1 MRKLFC
7 KCAVLALTTAVAALC
22 ATAAEYDVTRYGAKP
37 DGVTDNTA
45 AIQKAIDD
53 CSAKGGGRVLV
64 PGGQGL
70 EPPPPET
77 LIPFYAEN
85 IRFSNVHITCEDEPI
100 WLRVDKWTPFQYMK
114 DVSFSDC
121 TFRSGFPPHVE
132 VFAGHKGHFYNWRFH
147 NVTFDFKR
155 MRWAKKLSAADI
167 FRAVDGFEFIDTKF
181 SLSAKSRR

>member
-1 MRKLFC
+1 MQR
-7 KCAVLALTTAVAALC
+7 
-22 ATAAEYDVTRYGAKP
+22 EG
-37 DGVTDNTA
+37 
-45 AIQKAIDD
+45 
-53 CSAKGGGRVLV
+53 
-64 PGGQGL
+64 
-70 EPPPPET
+70 

-85 IRFSNVHITCEDEPI
+85 IRFSNVHIACEDEPI
-100 WLRVDKWTPFQYMK
+100 WLRVDKGTPFQYMK

-155 MRWAKKLSAADI
+155 MRWAKKPSAADI